1 MLPKEDKIAV
11 IVKYTSVVTLMLYF
25 LQGVIYPTSFIIAKF
40 SLAIYL
46 AVGIFCMSEILMSR
60 TRQHLIYV
68 AVAFLVAN
76 LAYYGFTDTSIVSSF
91 YNIDPQGPIKHTTFV
106 FITLL
111 LFFFLSKKDM
121 LDKKLLLILYSFFF
135 IIGIINFYSLSPFSP
150 RHTNAINNSGYIFV
164 NILPFIFLVKRKS
177 ISAILLIASS
187 ILAISSLK
195 RGAMIILVA
204 FVIYYVC
211 ILLKESKLSFIQKFS
226 IVSFAAIICGA
237 IALQIHGSNE
247 LIQERVTQT
256 LSGNTSGRDVMYK
269 QLWDNWTNSDSTTKM
284 LFGYG
289 YSYTPMVTYGRYAHN
304 DWLELL
310 TNMGLFGIGLYML
323 FFVGAIASAAKCE
336 TNSAEKRI
344 IVSVIIVMIIKSAF
358 SMGYD
363 DQGTIPLMLLLGYVA
378 GKNELKINSDRK

>member
-25 LQGVIYPTSFIIAKF
+25 LQGVIYPTSFIIAKI
-40 SLAIYL
+40 SLAIYM
-46 AVGIFCMSEILMSR
+46 AVGIFCLAEILMSR
-60 TRQHLIYV
+60 TRQHLIYA
-68 AVAFLVAN
+68 AVALLVAN

-111 LFFFLSKKDM
+111 LFFLSKKDM
-121 LDKKLLLILYSFFF
+121 LDKKLLLTLYSFFF

-150 RHTNAINNSGYIFV
+150 KHTNAINNSGYIFV
-164 NILPFIFLVKRKS
+164 NILPFLFLVKRKF
-177 ISAILLIASS
+177 ISATLLIASS

-195 RGAMIILVA
+195 RGAMIILAA

-237 IALQIHGSNE
+237 IAIQMHGSNE

-310 TNMGLFGIGLYML
+310 TNMGLLGIGLYLL
-323 FFVGAIASAAKCE
+323 FFVEAIACAAKCE
-336 TNSAEKRI
+336 NNSAEKRI
-344 IVSVIIVMIIKSAF
+344 VVSVIIVMIIKSAF

-363 DQGTIPLMLLLGYVA
+363 DQGTIPLMILLGYVA